1 MTTPGAALA
10 IQEYKNHVTEL
21 VALRGELAEIAKAE
35 LKQRIEGYE
44 NSRES
49 TVTGRRYDGERIV
62 LDLSMEMIDFK
73 MKIEVESDWV
83 TFWQTYI
90 AHIDEG

>member
-10 IQEYKNHVTEL
+10 ISEYKSHVTAL
-21 VALRGELAEIAKAE
+21 VDLRGELAEIAKAE

-44 NSRES
+44 SSQEP

-62 LDLSMEMIDFK
+62 LDLSMEMIDFR
-73 MKIEVESDWV
+73 MRIEVEMDWV
-83 TFWQTYI
+83 AFWQTYI